1 MTRAKSATSA
11 KLLMSTLKQDV
22 AVLVKVADLRQRTEP
37 EGTELYK
44 YGHSLCE
51 ESTYFDSCMVGRV
64 ERAFE
69 GPVLPPMPAVSDY
82 VFHEAEP
89 VYKPGWIYFI
99 FNHSE
104 FVKGNEQVAR
114 KDWYHNTG
122 TEYLRG
128 TAREV
133 GCWSGFDVIGF
144 PPDFDM
150 TQVFEVINYA
160 P

>member
-1 MTRAKSATSA
+1 MWAKGSTSA
-11 KLLMSTLKQDV
+11 RLLSTALKQDI
-22 AVLVKVADLRQRTEP
+22 AVLIKVADLRNRAES
-37 EGTELYK
+37 EGRELYE
-44 YGHSLCE
+44 YGHSLCG
-51 ESTYFDSCMVGRV
+51 ESTFLDSRMVARV

-82 VFHEAEP
+82 VFDEAEP

-104 FVKGNEQVAR
+104 FVEDNERVAQR
-114 KDWYHNTG
+114 DWYHNTG
-122 TEYLRG
+122 TEYLKG

-133 GCWSGFDVIGF
+133 GCYSGFDVIGF

-150 TQVFEVINYA
+150 NQVFEFVNYA
-160 P
+160 S